1 MRLLLYIRI
10 LTSYVPSA
18 QCSPKRQSAPEETQ
32 KETFFS
38 SPSRTDSQ
46 NKEAALL
53 WGWGYGAPYL
63 NFLAHIPAGVQKVS
77 FSLET
82 A

>member
-1 MRLLLYIRI
+1 MF
-10 LTSYVPSA
+10 P
-18 QCSPKRQSAPEETQ
+18 QRQSTPEETQ

-38 SPSRTDSQ
+38 SPSRTDSLKKKKKNWFPEQ
-46 NKEAALL
+46 RGGSAF
-53 WGWGYGAPYL
+53 GGVMVSPYL

-77 FSLET
+77 FSLDT